1 MFKNEN
7 ENGNFKSNRNMA
19 TGSSVLCKNSGDG
32 KGLDVAYYFEKRC
45 NRNHI
50 YDYKNLWG
58 YARDLYQTPG
68 FGDTTD
74 FEAIKKGYFDGT
86 SPYGIIPKGPD
97 LAKWNTP
104 HGREHLSKTPGKKFK
119 EWN

>member
-1 MFKNEN
+1 MEIL
-7 ENGNFKSNRNMA
+7 RA
-19 TGSSVLCKNSGDG
+19 TETWQQAAAYYVRIQAMV
-32 KGLDVAYYFEKRC
+32 KGLMWLIILKKRC

-104 HGREHLSKTPGKKFK
+104 HGREHLSKTPGKNLRNGIK
-119 EWN
+119 